1 MGLLYCVYFKSKTAS
16 QNIGALIPE
25 FLTSEVVASYLCKS
39 TTFYWNIV
47 ALYLRWWSYSLL
59 GQCCVSYRNVYVGPL
74 CFPLC
79 FPNFLWPFR
88 LVWREFQLLKKW
100 LYPTLHD
107 TTLPDDEKKKHAPL
121 IQDKYWR
128 LIHWSVFL
136 KKDWNFKLDPSQ
148 LKSTEKLRILW
159 NTVIKNILNVYK
171 SDTQSTIFTRSRF
184 SKLHYT
190 CERLMLTMG
199 HWHYCLLPLLKFI
212 ILIIKTDWRFLSFFF
227 CYFS

>member
-1 MGLLYCVYFKSKTAS
+1 MT
-16 QNIGALIPE
+16 P
-25 FLTSEVVASYLCKS
+25 
-39 TTFYWNIV
+39 
-47 ALYLRWWSYSLL
+47 
-59 GQCCVSYRNVYVGPL
+59 
-74 CFPLC
+74 
-79 FPNFLWPFR
+79 PNL
-88 LVWREFQLLKKW
+88 
-100 LYPTLHD
+100 
-107 TTLPDDEKKKHAPL
+107 LPDVEEKKHALL
-121 IQDKYWR
+121 IQDKYSR

-159 NTVIKNILNVYK
+159 NRVIKNILNVYK

-227 CYFS
+227 CYFSWVEFCSISMFLLIRGITMNLILVLCYRFLLLPFKHVYLYFLTN